1 MENLALIL
9 TGLFCTFKK
18 EQSFVDKVAN
28 CLVVLMNNADAQ
40 GLQSIFALSL
50 DMALGSPVYASIS
63 EKSRKTLTE
72 ILFAFKEQ

>member
-1 MENLALIL
+1 MLNLALIL

-18 EQSFVDKVAN
+18 EQSFVDQVAN

-40 GLQSIFALSL
+40 GLQTELALSL
-50 DMALGSPVYASIS
+50 EMALQSPPYASIS

-72 ILFAFKEQ
+72 ILFVFKEQ